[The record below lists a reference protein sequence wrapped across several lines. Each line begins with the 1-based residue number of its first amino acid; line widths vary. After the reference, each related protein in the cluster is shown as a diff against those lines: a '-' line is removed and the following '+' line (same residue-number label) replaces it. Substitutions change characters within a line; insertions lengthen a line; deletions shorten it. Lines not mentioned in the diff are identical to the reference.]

1 MSAPGSIPWLLA
13 HELRLAWYGAAV
25 NAGRKGGK
33 EGKEGKGGK
42 AVKRRPGF
50 VGIGFGLV
58 GYIALHAVAF
68 ALLRKLDGDA
78 MPDAV
83 LAMPLTVLLAVC
95 ATFMLSSALKSCV
108 VAMFERGDLDLLL
121 SSPLPSRSIFA
132 VRLLGIAAS
141 TALPYFFLAGPFANM
156 AVVFGHP
163 GWLGLYVAVGAC
175 AMLMACAGMLL
186 TLALVRVLGA
196 RRTRVVAQVVGAIAG
211 ALIFLLTQ
219 AYNLTRHDRD
229 PTSMLLALLSNNHL
243 FGPDSAL
250 WLPGRAILGAA
261 GPLLGAVGVAA
272 LAFALTAGRTH
283 RFFVHGL
290 QQAAGSARVQ
300 ARPAGAP
307 RFRFRASLF
316 DTIVVKEWRLIARD
330 PHLIAQVLL
339 QLVYL
344 VPLFALIL
352 RGDAVGPALGAGL
365 TLLCSSLTGS
375 LGWIVLSAEDA
386 PDLLLAAPVPRRT
399 LQLAKLA
406 AAAMPPLLL
415 VALPLVWMT
424 VHAPTTG
431 LLVAFT
437 VTAAVLSAGLIVLW
451 VGRPGLRSDFKAR
464 GKENFLCNMLEL
476 ASSLCWGGLGW
487 FLVALATQG
496 ETWMWKAA
504 AGTLVGGV
512 GIVLLARLL
521 RRRPL

>member
-1 MSAPGSIPWLLA
+1 MSATPGSIRWLLG
-13 HELRLAWYGAAV
+13 HELRLAWYGAA
-25 NAGRKGGK
+25 ASGA
-33 EGKEGKGGK
+33 GKEGKGGK
-42 AVKRRPGF
+42 PGRRRPGML
-50 VGIGFGLV
+50 G
-58 GYIALHAVAF
+58 IALGVAGYAALHLVAF
-68 ALLRKLDGDA
+68 ALLRKLDEGA
-78 MPDAV
+78 VPDTL
-83 LAMPLTVLLAVC
+83 LAMPLAILLAVC
-95 ATFMLSSALKSCV
+95 ATFMLSSALKACV
-108 VAMFERGDLDLLL
+108 VALFERGDLDLLL

-132 VRLLGIAAS
+132 VRLLGIATT
-141 TALPYFFLAGPFANM
+141 TALPYWVLAGPFANM
-156 AVVFGHP
+156 GAAFGHP

-186 TLALVRVLGA
+186 TLALVRLLGA

-211 ALIFLLTQ
+211 ALIFLLSQ
-219 AYNLTRHDRD
+219 AFNLTRHDGD
-229 PTSMLLALLSNNHL
+229 VMPMLQALLGGSRW
-243 FGPDSAL
+243 FGPDSVL
-250 WLPGRAILGAA
+250 WLPGRVILGAP
-261 GPLLGAVGVAA
+261 GPLLGALLLAA
-272 LAFALTAGRTH
+272 LAFALTVGRTH

-290 QQAAGSARVQ
+290 QQAAGSARVRM
-300 ARPAGAP
+300 RPAGAP

-316 DTIVVKEWRLIARD
+316 DTVVIKEWRLIARD

-344 VPLFALIL
+344 VPLFVLIL
-352 RGDAVGPALGAGL
+352 RGDAAGPALAAGL

-386 PDLLLAAPVPRRT
+386 PDLLLSAPVPRRT

-415 VALPLVWMT
+415 VALPLLWLT
-424 VHAPTTG
+424 VRAPVTG

-487 FLVALATQG
+487 LLVALATQG
-496 ETWMWKAA
+496 DAWLWQAS
-504 AGTLVGGV
+504 AGTLAAGL
-512 GIVLLARLL
+512 GILLLARLL
-521 RRRPL
+521 RRRPM